1 MRGETATPQGIAR
14 PAREGIRARRHS
26 PDESPPGP
34 RRWDAAYQAPAP
46 AATSAAAPIAAA
58 IHSGSA
64 SGTPSSAAGAPGEG
78 VGPGGAPGS
87 GAAGDGDT
95 DGATVG
101 SVATGSGA
109 TGSVGGAGSVVPG
122 STSGGMLPPHVKAPP
137 VNTQPGVGAG
147 SAEASAACG
156 HAPPA
161 PPSVIAIVMAMITRP
176 HPGRSARCARV
187 MLHGNGSERAPPWPM
202 MERVTVRI
210 PAAVAVGGAVAIGV
224 MTAVQARINGQLGV
238 RLGDGFAAAVISF
251 GSGLLV
257 LCVLSASL
265 PQGRRGW
272 RTLVAGVRERRVPI
286 WMLCGGVA
294 GALSVAT
301 QSLAVGI
308 IGVALFTV
316 GVVAGQTVSGLLLDR
331 SGIGP
336 AGTVAVTPARVAGG
350 ALALLAA
357 GVSLAGGV
365 DAPALLVVL
374 PFLVGAGIAWQSAV
388 NGRLRQRVGTPLTA
402 TLVNFIGGTAVL
414 GVAELIHTAVE
425 GPPAAYPP
433 EPWLYVGGVI
443 GVTYIF
449 LAAALVPYTGV
460 LLLSLGTVVGQ
471 VVTSVAI
478 DAVWPASATPAL
490 WQSLIMS
497 ALAISSVVVAAVP
510 WTSAR
515 GGRGPA
521 D

>member
-1 MRGETATPQGIAR
+1 
-14 PAREGIRARRHS
+14 
-26 PDESPPGP
+26 
-34 RRWDAAYQAPAP
+34 
-46 AATSAAAPIAAA
+46 
-58 IHSGSA
+58 
-64 SGTPSSAAGAPGEG
+64 
-78 VGPGGAPGS
+78 
-87 GAAGDGDT
+87 
-95 DGATVG
+95 
-101 SVATGSGA
+101 
-109 TGSVGGAGSVVPG
+109 
-122 STSGGMLPPHVKAPP
+122 
-137 VNTQPGVGAG
+137 
-147 SAEASAACG
+147 
-156 HAPPA
+156 
-161 PPSVIAIVMAMITRP
+161 
-176 HPGRSARCARV
+176 
-187 MLHGNGSERAPPWPM
+187 M